1 MIDKKYQIKREL
13 IDRYEVEDSL
23 MTITEQETSRVENPF
38 NKKLLDIFWFVSLAV
53 LFVMGGRIFFLG
65 IVKGG
70 YYKEVAKENSIRSV
84 SIKAPRGKIYD
95 RYGQVLVNN
104 MPSMDVVVVPADL
117 PLETSKW
124 ESISDKLASILKMNK
139 EDILGVLENAKPSSL
154 SPILIKENIS
164 QEEALTIEEKK
175 ENFPGFSIEKN
186 AVRKYEDGL
195 IFSHIL
201 GYEGK
206 IRPEEL
212 EENPDYILT
221 DYIGK
226 QGIEKSYESKLR
238 GKNGTKRIEV
248 DSVGRAKREV
258 GVVSPEPGSD
268 LILNI
273 DAQLQKKLFDSM
285 ANVLEE
291 KKLKTATAVAINP
304 NDGGVLA
311 MVSIPSF
318 DNNLFASGISSD
330 QYQNLMNDPLRP
342 MFDRSISGEYAPGST
357 IKPLLAS
364 AALTEGNITPQTQ
377 IESRGGISVG
387 GYSFGDWKAHGFT
400 DVRRAI
406 AVSSDVFFYSVGGGY
421 GNVKGLGMEKMKQYY
436 NLFGFG
442 SATGIDIPGET
453 EGFIPDENWKLEK
466 FGEKWYI
473 GNSYHASI
481 GQGYITA
488 TPLQIAAYISAI
500 ANGGTLYQPR
510 VVSQAR
516 NLRGETDN
524 YSPRAIRKQLISSQ
538 ILKIV
543 QEGMR
548 MTVTEGTAMSLN
560 SLPIEIAGKTGTAQ
574 YGGEGKTHGWFVSY
588 APYENPEIVLV
599 VLVEGQG
606 EESYNA
612 VPIVQDVY
620 QWYWENRMNK

>member
-1 MIDKKYQIKREL
+1 MTREKYQVKREML
-13 IDRYEVEDSL
+13 DQFEVEDSL
-23 MTITEQETSRVENPF
+23 MTLTRQEACRMENPF
-38 NKKLLDIFWFVSLAV
+38 DKKLLDIFWFVSLAV
-53 LFVMGGRIFFLG
+53 LFVMAGRIFYLS
-65 IVKGG
+65 IIKGE
-70 YYKEVAKENSIRSV
+70 YYREIAKGNSTHLI

-104 MPSMDVVVVPADL
+104 TPSMDVVAIPNDLSVNLPERRSVVEKIA
-117 PLETSKW
+117 E
-124 ESISDKLASILKMNK
+124 ILALNK
-139 EDILGVLENAKPSSL
+139 DEIWGFLENADLSFS

-164 QEEALTIEEKK
+164 QEESLIIEGKK
-175 ENFPGFSIEKN
+175 EEFPGFEIEKN

-206 IRPEEL
+206 IRAEEL
-212 EENPDYILT
+212 KNNPDYAFT

-226 QGIEKSYESKLR
+226 HGIEKAYEDKLR
-238 GKNGTKRIEV
+238 GKNGARKVEV
-248 DSVGRAKREV
+248 DSVGNAKREV
-258 GVVSPEPGSD
+258 GIASPDPGSD

-273 DAQLQKKLFDSM
+273 DAQLQKKLFDSISG
-285 ANVLEE
+285 VLE
-291 KKLKTATAVAINP
+291 KNQLKTAAAVAMNP

-318 DNNLFASGISSD
+318 DNNLFASGISSN
-330 QYQNLMNDPLRP
+330 QYQQLMSDPLRP
-342 MFDRSISGEYAPGST
+342 MFNRALSGEYAPGST

-364 AALTEGNITPQTQ
+364 AALKEGIITEQTQ
-377 IESRGGISVG
+377 IESRGGISAG
-387 GYSFGDWKAHGFT
+387 SYFFGDWKAHGFT

-421 GNVKGLGMEKMKQYY
+421 GNVRGLGMEKMKEYY

-442 SATGIDIPGET
+442 NMTGIDIGGEA
-453 EGFIPDENWKLEK
+453 EGFVPDEKWKMEK

-510 VVSQAR
+510 IVSQAR
-516 NLRGETDN
+516 NLKGETEN
-524 YSPRAIRKQLISSQ
+524 YSPRIVRSQIIDPQ
-538 ILKIV
+538 ILKV
-543 QEGMR
+543 AQEGMR
-548 MTVTEGTAMSLN
+548 MTITEGTAQSLN
-560 SLPIEIAGKTGTAQ
+560 GLPIEVAGKTGTAQ

-612 VPIVQDVY
+612 VPVAQEVY
-620 QWYWENRMNK
+620 QWYWENRLRK